1 MRTEAAD
8 QRINRIELRE
18 AEESHPQLKVAGA
31 APRIINAAARALPQ
45 ATAPERGLLLNV
57 AICARQKS
65 PARPLPQPQSFHR
78 HALIAES
85 RRAPS
90 DPLDFR
96 KRAKHTT
103 HHEQRSRMQQIGPLN
118 PSICLG

>member
-8 QRINRIELRE
+8 QRINWIELRK
-18 AEESHPQLKVAGA
+18 AEEPHPQLKVAGT
-31 APRIINAAARALPQ
+31 APRIIHAATRALPQ
-45 ATAPERGLLLNV
+45 AAAPERGLLLNV
-57 AICARQKS
+57 AIRARQKS
-65 PARPLPQPQSFHR
+65 PARPVPQPQSFHR

-90 DPLDFR
+90 DPLHFR

-103 HHEQRSRMQQIGPLN
+103 HHEQRSGMQQIGCAD
-118 PSICLG
+118 PSHSI